1 MSKTT
6 DISLVAQVAVFGNK
20 RAFDELV
27 RRYQSPVRRFF
38 LNQTLGDSQ
47 LSDDL
52 AQDTFIKV
60 WQSIGSYDNRYSFS
74 TWVYTICS
82 RLCLDRI
89 KKLRW
94 QAPMADDIGVLENY
108 VSDSNPERQL
118 EGSEWVSVVKVL
130 VQGLSNKQRLVFTL
144 SQLEGLSTEEITEIT
159 GMDATQIKSNLSLAR
174 KSVREQLKKLG
185 YE

>member
-1 MSKTT
+1 MIQIDSKIIELCRRGDTASFRAVVQT
-6 DISLVAQVAVFGNK
+6 YQPMVYSLSIKMLADAEEAKDIV
-20 RAFDELV
+20 
-27 RRYQSPVRRFF
+27 
-38 LNQTLGDSQ
+38 
-47 LSDDL
+47 
-52 AQDTFIKV
+52 QDTFIKV
-60 WQSIGSYDNRYSFS
+60 WQSIGSYDDRYSFS

-94 QAPMADDIGVLENY
+94 QAPMADDVGVLENY

-130 VQGLSNKQRLVFTL
+130 AQGLSNKQRLVFTL

-159 GMDATQIKSNLSLAR
+159 GLDATQIKSNLSLAR
-174 KSVREQLKKLG
+174 KSVREQLTKLG

>member
-1 MSKTT
+1 MVYSLSIKMLADAEEAK
-6 DISLVAQVAVFGNK
+6 DIV
-20 RAFDELV
+20 
-27 RRYQSPVRRFF
+27 
-38 LNQTLGDSQ
+38 
-47 LSDDL
+47 
-52 AQDTFIKV
+52 QDTFIKV

-94 QAPMADDIGVLENY
+94 KAPMADDIDVLENY

-130 VQGLSNKQRLVFTL
+130 AQGLSNKQRLVFTL

>member
-1 MSKTT
+1 MIQIDSKIIELCRRGDTASFRAVVQT
-6 DISLVAQVAVFGNK
+6 YQPMVYSLSIKMLADDEEAKDIV
-20 RAFDELV
+20 
-27 RRYQSPVRRFF
+27 
-38 LNQTLGDSQ
+38 
-47 LSDDL
+47 
-52 AQDTFIKV
+52 QDTFIKV
-60 WQSIGSYDNRYSFS
+60 WQSIGSYDDRYSFS

-89 KKLRW
+89 KKLRL
-94 QAPMADDIGVLENY
+94 QAPMADDVGVLENY

-130 VQGLSNKQRLVFTL
+130 AQGLSNKQRLVFTL

-159 GMDATQIKSNLSLAR
+159 GLDATQIKSNLSLAR
-174 KSVREQLKKLG
+174 KSVREQLTKLG

>member
-1 MSKTT
+1 MIQIDSKIIELCRRGDTASFRAVVQAYQPMVYSLSIKMLADAEEAK
-6 DISLVAQVAVFGNK
+6 DIV
-20 RAFDELV
+20 
-27 RRYQSPVRRFF
+27 
-38 LNQTLGDSQ
+38 
-47 LSDDL
+47 
-52 AQDTFIKV
+52 QDTFIKV

>member
-1 MSKTT
+1 MIQIDSKIIELCRRGDTASFRAVVQAYQPMVYSLSIKMLADAEEAK
-6 DISLVAQVAVFGNK
+6 DIV
-20 RAFDELV
+20 
-27 RRYQSPVRRFF
+27 
-38 LNQTLGDSQ
+38 
-47 LSDDL
+47 
-52 AQDTFIKV
+52 QDTFIKV

-94 QAPMADDIGVLENY
+94 QAPMADDIDVLENY

-130 VQGLSNKQRLVFTL
+130 AQGLSNKQRLVFTL

>member
-1 MSKTT
+1 MTQIDSKIIECCRRGDT
-6 DISLVAQVAVFGNK
+6 DSFRAVVQAYQPMVYSLSIK
-20 RAFDELV
+20 M
-27 RRYQSPVRRFF
+27 
-38 LNQTLGDSQ
+38 
-47 LSDDL
+47 L
-52 AQDTFIKV
+52 ADAEEAKDIVQDTFIKV

-94 QAPMADDIGVLENY
+94 KAPMADDIDVLENY

-118 EGSEWVSVVKVL
+118 EGSEWVSIVKVL
-130 VQGLSNKQRLVFTL
+130 AQGLSNKQRLVFTL
-144 SQLEGLSTEEITEIT
+144 SQLEGLSTDEITEIT